1 MRLWQSFLKEKQVPQ
16 RVMVPCLN
24 ANQVGVYIV
33 GNICSNVKIR
43 PIDNLLKIR
52 SASFASYQNYS

>member
-24 ANQVGVYIV
+24 ANEVGVYIV
-33 GNICSNVKIR
+33 GTGNICSNVKIR

-52 SASFASYQNYS
+52 SAS